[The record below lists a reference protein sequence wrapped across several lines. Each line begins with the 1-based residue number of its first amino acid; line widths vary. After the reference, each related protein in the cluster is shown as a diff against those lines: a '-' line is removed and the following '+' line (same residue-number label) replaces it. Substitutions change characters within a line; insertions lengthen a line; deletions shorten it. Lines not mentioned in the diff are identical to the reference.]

1 MFAQSSY
8 FILFFRFLWNGD
20 PHCGQCSYQ
29 PSWWIIETSL
39 NQFDWFLET
48 SSIQFFTDSRFF
60 AAAAM
65 DDESISSG
73 EPDLVLIRIR
83 VPELNVE
90 KCLQFQKD
98 EVLWEVKQQSL
109 AALPKVGHQLF
120 SVFNPKFENRF
131 SFFKF
136 VFT

>member
-1 MFAQSSY
+1 
-8 FILFFRFLWNGD
+8 
-20 PHCGQCSYQ
+20 
-29 PSWWIIETSL
+29 
-39 NQFDWFLET
+39 
-48 SSIQFFTDSRFF
+48 
-60 AAAAM
+60 M

-109 AALPKVGHQLF
+109 AALPKVRQKKLF
-120 SVFNPKFENRF
+120 QMKIS
-131 SFFKF
+131 
-136 VFT
+136 

>member
-1 MFAQSSY
+1 
-8 FILFFRFLWNGD
+8 
-20 PHCGQCSYQ
+20 
-29 PSWWIIETSL
+29 
-39 NQFDWFLET
+39 
-48 SSIQFFTDSRFF
+48 
-60 AAAAM
+60 M

-109 AALPKVGHQLF
+109 AALPKVRQKKLF
-120 SVFNPKFENRF
+120 QMKISEAHVTPDISAHNVAITRYFNI
-131 SFFKF
+131 
-136 VFT
+136 

>member
-1 MFAQSSY
+1 
-8 FILFFRFLWNGD
+8 
-20 PHCGQCSYQ
+20 
-29 PSWWIIETSL
+29 
-39 NQFDWFLET
+39 
-48 SSIQFFTDSRFF
+48 
-60 AAAAM
+60 M

-109 AALPKVGHQLF
+109 AALPKVGHALNLTYF
-120 SVFNPKFENRF
+120 ARLPNSCLKHFIKL
-131 SFFKF
+131 
-136 VFT
+136 

>member
-1 MFAQSSY
+1 
-8 FILFFRFLWNGD
+8 
-20 PHCGQCSYQ
+20 
-29 PSWWIIETSL
+29 
-39 NQFDWFLET
+39 
-48 SSIQFFTDSRFF
+48 
-60 AAAAM
+60 M

-109 AALPKVGHQLF
+109 AALPKVGR
-120 SVFNPKFENRF
+120 KF
-131 SFFKF
+131 FFIYVARIWLKCLIVVWF
-136 VFT
+136 

>member
-1 MFAQSSY
+1 
-8 FILFFRFLWNGD
+8 
-20 PHCGQCSYQ
+20 
-29 PSWWIIETSL
+29 
-39 NQFDWFLET
+39 
-48 SSIQFFTDSRFF
+48 
-60 AAAAM
+60 M

-109 AALPKVGHQLF
+109 AALPKVGHHQLF
-120 SVFNPKFENRF
+120 IFSKNEKNTIVF
-131 SFFKF
+131 SYFKNKL
-136 VFT
+136 VNILIVT

>member
-1 MFAQSSY
+1 
-8 FILFFRFLWNGD
+8 
-20 PHCGQCSYQ
+20 
-29 PSWWIIETSL
+29 
-39 NQFDWFLET
+39 
-48 SSIQFFTDSRFF
+48 
-60 AAAAM
+60 M

-109 AALPKVGHQLF
+109 AALPKVGRI
-120 SVFNPKFENRF
+120 N
-131 SFFKF
+131 FFIYVSRIWWKILI
-136 VFT
+136 VVLL

>member
-1 MFAQSSY
+1 
-8 FILFFRFLWNGD
+8 
-20 PHCGQCSYQ
+20 
-29 PSWWIIETSL
+29 
-39 NQFDWFLET
+39 
-48 SSIQFFTDSRFF
+48 
-60 AAAAM
+60 M

-109 AALPKVGHQLF
+109 AALPKVGRKFFFHIRSTDLVKMFNSGLVLGSSQFPPLHQL
-120 SVFNPKFENRF
+120 PQK
-131 SFFKF
+131 
-136 VFT
+136 

>member
-1 MFAQSSY
+1 VAVTVVRSAGSEVIRERPFPERAV
-8 FILFFRFLWNGD
+8 
-20 PHCGQCSYQ
+20 
-29 PSWWIIETSL
+29 
-39 NQFDWFLET
+39 
-48 SSIQFFTDSRFF
+48 
-60 AAAAM
+60 AM

-109 AALPKVGHQLF
+109 AALPKVGRSQCYKFIKNSYF
-120 SVFNPKFENRF
+120 SLPEISGSYILLLRMQRRSDLAFC
-131 SFFKF
+131 SYAIL
-136 VFT
+136 

>member
-1 MFAQSSY
+1 
-8 FILFFRFLWNGD
+8 
-20 PHCGQCSYQ
+20 
-29 PSWWIIETSL
+29 
-39 NQFDWFLET
+39 
-48 SSIQFFTDSRFF
+48 
-60 AAAAM
+60 M

-109 AALPKVGHQLF
+109 AALPKVGH
-120 SVFNPKFENRF
+120 KF
-131 SFFKF
+131 F
-136 VFT
+136 VSINFHKHCHSDKTTY

>member
-1 MFAQSSY
+1 
-8 FILFFRFLWNGD
+8 
-20 PHCGQCSYQ
+20 
-29 PSWWIIETSL
+29 
-39 NQFDWFLET
+39 
-48 SSIQFFTDSRFF
+48 
-60 AAAAM
+60 M

-109 AALPKVGHQLF
+109 AALPKVGKLQLF
-120 SVFNPKFENRF
+120 LELKFASFTRVMNDQF
-131 SFFKF
+131 SHAITLLLYRIRLCYKKAASSFI
-136 VFT
+136 